1 MKYCTASMEKL
12 RYDTVVRYHIVE
24 VVGVFGLFWGN
35 LSKLKLTAYFDEIA
49 QKIRP
54 PAAGGDSPRPPD

>member
-1 MKYCTASMEKL
+1 MSMWWMIIHEITGYL
-12 RYDTVVRYHIVE
+12 VYLVYLVRVL
-24 VVGVFGLFWGN
+24 GLFWGN
-35 LSKLKLTAYFDEIA
+35 LSKLTAYFDEIA